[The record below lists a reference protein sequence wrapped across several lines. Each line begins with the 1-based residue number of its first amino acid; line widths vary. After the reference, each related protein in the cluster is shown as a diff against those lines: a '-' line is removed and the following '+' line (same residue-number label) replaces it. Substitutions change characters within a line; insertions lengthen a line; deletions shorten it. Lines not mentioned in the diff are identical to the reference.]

1 MEWVIVAKTYASVYG
16 DVMDGMTAIL
26 DSARANGAFVLRS
39 MLAPPWA
46 MRIEDDAPLTLL
58 APSRGDAWV
67 VLDDRPPVRLQP
79 GDVAL
84 VRGPDLR
91 YTVAD
96 PPSTPPQVR
105 IDPLQHPHPVGDEVM
120 AMFGERSWGND
131 AAGTTVLFSGTYQVR
146 GELSDSLLRVL
157 PPLAVVER
165 CTATQ
170 HLMQMLEAEIE
181 GTDPGQDTVLDR
193 LLDLL
198 LIATLRTWFGRT
210 ERAPGWFSAYGDP
223 IVGAVLRLMHGDPAH
238 SWTLAEL
245 ARRSGTSRAALARR
259 FTDLVGQPPMT
270 YLTDW
275 RLKLTAD
282 LLRDGEL
289 TVGSIA
295 ARVGYST
302 PFALS
307 AAFRRERGISPRDY
321 RRRVLSSADASS

>member
-1 MEWVIVAKTYASVYG
+1 
-16 DVMDGMTAIL
+16 MTALL

-58 APSRGDAWV
+58 TPSRGDAWV
-67 VLDDRPPVRLQP
+67 VLDERPPVRLQP

-84 VRGPDLR
+84 VRGPGLR

-105 IDPLQHPHPVGDEVM
+105 IDRLQQPHPVGDDVM
-120 AMFGERSWGND
+120 TMFGERSWGND
-131 AAGTTVLFSGTYQVR
+131 ASGQTVLFSGTYQVR

-157 PPLAVVER
+157 PHLAIVER

-170 HLMQMLEAEIE
+170 PLIRMLDVEIE

-210 ERAPGWFSAYGDP
+210 ERAPGWFTAYGDP
-223 IVGAVLRLMHGDPAH
+223 VVGTALRLMHGDPAH

-245 ARRSGTSRAALARR
+245 ARRSGISRAGLAKR
-259 FTDLVGQPPMT
+259 FADLVGQPPMT

-282 LLRDGEL
+282 LLRDDSL
-289 TVGSIA
+289 TVAAIA
-295 ARVGYST
+295 DRVGYST

-307 AAFRRERGISPRDY
+307 TAFRRERGISPRDY
-321 RRRVLSSADASS
+321 RKRVLPSHDA